1 MMIIAT
7 ICLSLMAAM
16 VKFLGHLPVMEI
28 IFFRSLPIMLII
40 PIILKNK
47 KIPFWG
53 NNKPLLLLRSLF
65 SCFVVIAYF
74 YFCLFRSFGSFKG
87 ICKVSVSLSPLSS
100 SYFYAYF
107 KD

>member
-40 PIILKNK
+40 STILKNK
-47 KIPFWG
+47 K
-53 NNKPLLLLRSLF
+53 N
-65 SCFVVIAYF
+65 
-74 YFCLFRSFGSFKG
+74 SFLGE
-87 ICKVSVSLSPLSS
+87 
-100 SYFYAYF
+100 
-107 KD
+107 